1 VCDHKIIN
9 DWRTG
14 ERVCVRCGLVFGPA
28 FSSLPERN
36 DDEESSFRRAW
47 DLATS
52 VRRHDRN
59 LGTEIYRLPQS
70 SKMSPRTK
78 RWWNR
83 ARTYLRSKPANERR
97 LIEFLYDIE
106 RVCSYM
112 GLTQGIRDDLCYAAQ
127 KLVGRMRGSSRLRAL
142 VYLTFLA
149 CRRYNADRKLAEIDR
164 AFQELFGDDYLRIRE
179 KGIEHAATPADLG
192 EHVQAKIDE
201 LRGVLGYN
209 FG

>member
-1 VCDHKIIN
+1 MCDHKIVN

-28 FSSLPERN
+28 FSSLPARN
-36 DDEESSFRRAW
+36 DEDESSFRRAM

-70 SKMSPRTK
+70 SKISARTK
-78 RWWNR
+78 QWWNR
-83 ARTYLRSKPANERR
+83 ARGYLRSKPAGERR
-97 LIEFLYDIE
+97 LIEFLSDIE

-112 GLTQGIRDDLCYAAQ
+112 ELPRGVQDDLSYAAH
-127 KLVGRMRGSSRLRAL
+127 KLVGHMRGSSRLRTL
-142 VYLTFLA
+142 SYLTFLA
-149 CRRYNADRKLAEIDR
+149 CKRYNADRKLMEIDR
-164 AFQELFGDDYLRIRE
+164 VFQELFGDDYLRVRDKRIVN
-179 KGIEHAATPADLG
+179 AVTPADLG